1 MCRVRPQATGKGE
14 PPDQAHPLNS
24 EQSRRARALTREMSG
39 EGRDAVTAALRE
51 QGLPA
56 IGTQMRMMLFGLTSL
71 ARLNSRRARLEETI
85 AQADG
90 RG

>member
-1 MCRVRPQATGKGE
+1 
-14 PPDQAHPLNS
+14 
-24 EQSRRARALTREMSG
+24 MSG